1 MDKENKLPKFKI
13 LIADNE
19 IKMHTVTFNLIHDYK
34 FDEFSIEFLHAF
46 NRAQALDLLMKNQ
59 DIVMTIVN
67 EKMDSPIDGI
77 AISRFIREELDNN
90 TMKIVL
96 RTKDSSYYSIE
107 SFIYKYNIG
116 DCKTSSELKGN
127 RLFRLILSSVNQYV
141 QMLSLDGHRIE
152 LQKIIKASS
161 DMHEYSSQDEL
172 LKGFLMQ
179 ISSLIDCNSNDSLV
193 VKWDKEGQFE
203 IVAALGDYDKDIGLL
218 IDQVE
223 LSHMG
228 DHSLKSHMIQ
238 NQKHSLEFFD
248 NYFIATYQSS
258 VGCIYCIYYEHKKDS
273 INRNLLKVFMKN
285 SSILLDKF
293 LINDKIYEEQ
303 REMIISLGE
312 FVEKRDKWI
321 HNHVVRVSKLSRVL
335 ASKLD
340 FDEDEITKIEL
351 ASSIHDVGKLV
362 VPDNILNKPG
372 KLDVEEFET
381 IKKHTTTGFH
391 LFEALDTSFLEIIKN
406 IIRHHH
412 EWWNGNG
419 YPDNLIGE
427 RIPVEAR
434 LVAIIDVF
442 DALTSERPYK
452 KAWTVE
458 KAVEY
463 IEKQSSIQ
471 FDPRLVDIFMDSLDE
486 IIEVMKVY
494 SDEKIS

>member
-19 IKMHTVTFNLIHDYK
+19 IEMHTITFNLIQDYK
-34 FDEFSIEFLHAF
+34 FSNFNLEFMHAF

-59 DIVMTIVN
+59 DVVMIIVN
-67 EKMDSPIDGI
+67 EKMDTPIDGI
-77 AISRFIREELDNN
+77 AVSRFIREELDNN

-96 RTKDSSYYSIE
+96 RTKDSSYYSID

-127 RLFRLILSSVNQYV
+127 RLFRLIHSSVNQYI
-141 QMLSLDGHRIE
+141 QMLSLDGHRVE

-193 VKWDKEGQFE
+193 VEWDKEEQFE
-203 IVAALGDYDKDIGLL
+203 IVAALGDYNEDVGKL
-218 IDQVE
+218 IEQVE
-223 LSHMG
+223 LNHMG
-228 DHSLKSHMIQ
+228 DRSLKNHMIQ
-238 NQKHSLEFFD
+238 NQKQSLEFSD
-248 NYFIATYQSS
+248 NYFLATYKSS
-258 VGCIYCIYYEHKKDS
+258 VGCIYGIYYEYKKNT
-273 INRNLLKVFMKN
+273 INQNLLKVFMKN

-312 FVEKRDKWI
+312 FVEKRDTWI
-321 HNHVVRVSKLSRVL
+321 HNHVIRVSKLSRVL

-340 FDEDEITKIEL
+340 FNEDEITRIEL

-362 VPDNILNKPG
+362 VPDSILNKPG
-372 KLDVEEFET
+372 KLDVEEFEI

-419 YPDNLIGE
+419 YPDNLTGE
-427 RIPVEAR
+427 RIPIEAR
-434 LVAIIDVF
+434 LVAIVDVF

-452 KAWTVE
+452 KAWPLE
-458 KAVEY
+458 KAVDY

-471 FDPRLVDIFMDSLDE
+471 FDPRLVDVFMDSLDE
-486 IIEVMKVY
+486 IVEVLKEY
-494 SDEKIS
+494 AD